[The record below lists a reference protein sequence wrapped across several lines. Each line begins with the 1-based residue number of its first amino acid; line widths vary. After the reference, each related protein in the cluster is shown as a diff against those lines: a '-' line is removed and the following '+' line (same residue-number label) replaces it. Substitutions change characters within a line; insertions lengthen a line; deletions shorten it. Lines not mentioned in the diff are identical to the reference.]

1 MNEETINP
9 HMPSN
14 RNQLAALDIGE
25 TLARAT
31 QVQPEELDSLNEMKL
46 TYRRTW
52 SSAIAR
58 AKALTGYEF
67 LMETTETITT
77 SGNIFVL
84 MVITRTA

>member
-1 MNEETINP
+1 MNEETTNP
-9 HMPSN
+9 GMPSN
-14 RNQLAALDIGE
+14 RDQLAALDIGE

-31 QVQPEELDSLNEMKL
+31 QIPPKQLCTLNETKL
-46 TYRRTW
+46 AYRRTW

-58 AKALTGYEF
+58 AKAMTGYEF
-67 LMETTETITT
+67 FMETTETITN

>member
-1 MNEETINP
+1 MKEETTNP
-9 HMPSN
+9 GMPSN
-14 RNQLAALDIGE
+14 RDQLAALDIGE

-31 QVQPEELDSLNEMKL
+31 QVPPKELSTLNEMKL

-58 AKALTGYEF
+58 AKAMTGYEF
-67 LMETTETITT
+67 FMETTETITN

>member
-1 MNEETINP
+1 MTEETTNP
-9 HMPSN
+9 GMPSS
-14 RNQLAALDIGE
+14 RYQLAALDIGE

-31 QVQPEELDSLNEMKL
+31 QVQPGDLGSLNEIKL
-46 TYRRTW
+46 AYRRTW

-58 AKALTGYEF
+58 AKAMTGYEF
-67 LMETTETITT
+67 FMETTETITN

>member
-1 MNEETINP
+1 MNEETTNP
-9 HMPSN
+9 GMPSN
-14 RNQLAALDIGE
+14 RDQLAALDIGE

-31 QVQPEELDSLNEMKL
+31 QVPPMELSTINEMKL

-77 SGNIFVL
+77 GGNIFVL
-84 MVITRTA
+84 MLITRTA